1 MPLTEL
7 ELKQLKDAKSFTIMN
22 MLVIQLEDI
31 DKLTGDLAKYELP
44 WKLKNEFLD
53 HIDVVSKDANS
64 FGCKFTTECLNM
76 VEFMI
81 ENDLYEKW
89 LINYLENDY
98 KKN

>member
-1 MPLTEL
+1 MSLTEL
-7 ELKQLKDAKSFTIMN
+7 ELKQAKDAKSFTMMN
-22 MLVIQLEDI
+22 MLLIQLETSN
-31 DKLTGDLAKYELP
+31 KLTGDLAKYRLP
-44 WKLKNEFLD
+44 SDLRNQFLD
-53 HIDVVSKDANS
+53 HIEVQSKDASS
-64 FGCKFTTECLNM
+64 FGSKFSVECLNM